1 MAARLPSLS
10 KLQQQARRLF
20 AVTGGNACLPHIA
33 SPDLITRIDSHP
45 LCRIAAPALSSRM
58 SSLQAQ
64 IEERGERIFDLVDRH
79 PESIFSKAGFYQR
92 VMALSMRDEHFK
104 VQMFRFVDVL
114 ASLRRSGDI
123 VQHLGEYFADMRD
136 GFAPVVHTGVR
147 LARIV
152 PWLSSM
158 MLRRNVSGM
167 ARQFIAGKNPDDV
180 MKTLRK
186 RRQQNIG
193 FTVDLLGEAVVS
205 EEEADAYAAR
215 CSELLEHLARETRG
229 WTDPVGKNRELFPVV
244 NLSVKI
250 SALYSQMNPADPA
263 GAIAHLAPKLR
274 PILRRAREL
283 GAFINFD
290 MESYAHKNT
299 TLELFKILCTE
310 TEFNDWPHAGIVI
323 QAYLRDAEA
332 DLRDLIEWGH
342 ARGTRFTVRLVKGA
356 YWDYEKIKSRQ
367 NGWDC
372 PVYLQKPESDVNF
385 EALTR
390 VLLENESIVTAAFGS
405 HNVRSIAHAQALA
418 EELGLDRSRFE
429 FQFLYGMAGPIKRA
443 LVEMGY
449 RVREY
454 CPVGELLPGMSYL
467 VRRLLENTS
476 NEGFLRAKFSEH
488 VSAAQLLRDPNE
500 LVNGKLWPGSPT
512 RAATP
517 NRKPDGYAPEDGAS
531 LAAPHDDIYENS
543 PLVNFVY
550 KESQEQMQAA
560 LRDVRNRFGR
570 KFPLVINGE
579 KIWTDKLTPSVNPSA
594 PNEIVGYAAEA
605 GIPEAER
612 AVKAARDA
620 FGKWSHTSFQ
630 ERAQLLERAAAI
642 LDRRRYELS
651 ALEVFEVGKSWA
663 EADGD
668 IREAIDFCH
677 FYAHQ
682 MRLIGR
688 PRLTQQVPGE
698 ESYRHYWPRGVA
710 LVIAPWNFPM
720 AILCGMVSAALV
732 TGNTVIMKPSEQSL
746 NIGAMLMEI
755 FEEAGV
761 PPGVLNFLNGRG
773 SVIGAHL
780 VDHKDVDLIA
790 FTGSREVGLGIWES
804 AGKTRE
810 GQRELK
816 HVICE
821 MGGKNAMI
829 VDSDADLDEAIV
841 DSIYSAFGYQG
852 QKCSALSRLIVLEG
866 NYDRVMERLVNTAA
880 SLRVGNPEAPG
891 IMVGPVI
898 DEAAYRRILE
908 YIDIGKSEA
917 TLAYQAKDLPPQGY
931 FIPPTIF
938 TGVKPDMRIAR
949 EEIFGP
955 VLSVL
960 KVRDL
965 DEAIEVA
972 NGTDYALTGGFFSRS
987 PANIERVKAQ
997 LEAGNVYINRSCT
1010 GAIVGRH
1017 PFGGFKMSGG
1027 GTKAGGADYLLQFLL
1042 PRVVTENIM
1051 RHGFAPEETPQYR
1064 DEFLWPPRASDAD
1077 KKMPS

>member
-1 MAARLPSLS
+1 
-10 KLQQQARRLF
+10 
-20 AVTGGNACLPHIA
+20 
-33 SPDLITRIDSHP
+33 
-45 LCRIAAPALSSRM
+45 M

-92 VMALSMRDEHFK
+92 MMALSMRDEHFK

-123 VQHLGEYFADMRD
+123 VQHLEQYFAPAPAGRD
-136 GFAPVVHTGVR
+136 GFAPVIHTGVR

-158 MLRRNVSGM
+158 VLRHNVSGM
-167 ARQFIAGKNPDDV
+167 ARQFIAGKNPEDV
-180 MKTLRK
+180 MKTLRR

-205 EEEADAYAAR
+205 ETEADAYAAR
-215 CSELLEHLARETRG
+215 CLELLEHLARETRG
-229 WTDPVGKNRELFPVV
+229 WTDPLGKNSELFPVV

-263 GAIAHLAPKLR
+263 DAIAHLAPKLR

-290 MESYAHKNT
+290 MESYVHKNT
-299 TLELFKILCTE
+299 TLDLFKTICTE
-310 TEFNDWPHAGIVI
+310 AEFSDWPHPGIVI
-323 QAYLRDAEA
+323 QAYLRDAEK
-332 DLRDLIEWGH
+332 DLRDLIEWGR
-342 ARGTRFTVRLVKGA
+342 ARGARFTVRLVKGA

-385 EALTR
+385 EVLTR

-418 EELGLDRSRFE
+418 EELGIDRSRFE

-488 VSAAQLLRDPNE
+488 VSARELLRDPGE
-500 LVNGKLWPGSPT
+500 IIRRAESASPISEGERIEVRGLTPGSAQETLTQPSPFGRERRT
-512 RAATP
+512 MTMTAEDRH
-517 NRKPDGYAPEDGAS
+517 RYDGADRRTR
-531 LAAPHDDIYENS
+531 LQGGPPGVERPPDDVYKNS
-543 PLVNFVY
+543 RLVNFAY
-550 KESQEQMQAA
+550 KESQEQMQSA
-560 LRDVRNRFGR
+560 LRDVRSWFGR

-612 AVKAARDA
+612 AVKAARAA
-620 FGKWSHTSFQ
+620 FGKWSRTSFE

-651 ALEVFEVGKSWA
+651 ALEVFEVGKPWA

-668 IREAIDFCH
+668 IREAIDFCN

-682 MRLIGR
+682 MRMIGR

-698 ESYRHYWPRGVA
+698 ESYQHYWPRGVA

-780 VDHKDVDLIA
+780 VDHKDVDMIA

-852 QKCSALSRLIVLEG
+852 QKCSALSRLIVLEE
-866 NYDRVMERLVNTAA
+866 NYDRVIERLLSAAA

-1064 DEFLWPPRASDAD
+1064 DEFLWPKR
-1077 KKMPS
+1077 